1 MWLLATPRVADNICT
16 TGAKPVDED
25 APEMDMRR
33 HIFAIFLSLSGA
45 VISGAIFLAS
55 LMHQFALVEVA
66 ASVLTSLQVFFL
78 SSTIADVLERK
89 TKPNA
94 VRSSWVILFTVFLIA
109 YYSFIRYFR

>member
-1 MWLLATPRVADNICT
+1 M
-16 TGAKPVDED
+16 DED

-109 YYSFIRYFR
+109 YYSFARYVR